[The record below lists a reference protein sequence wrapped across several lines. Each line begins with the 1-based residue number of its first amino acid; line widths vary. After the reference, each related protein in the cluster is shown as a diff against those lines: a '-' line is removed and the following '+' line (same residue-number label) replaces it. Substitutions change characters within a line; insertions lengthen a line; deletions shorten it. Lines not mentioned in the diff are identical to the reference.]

1 LHPSGSVLKQI
12 LVVKGHKHMSQPHP
26 KFSFW
31 VGVCFTL
38 NYVVG
43 SGFLTLPWAFQKTG
57 PLLGVLILAVFS
69 YFSIIAVCF
78 ILEASDRAVKLDQ
91 ALHADGIELR
101 RKVGTKGYESI
112 NSTADEHSG
121 GTALV
126 MSDDSV
132 HNESFSK
139 KDSTAPARRIEMTE
153 LCGLF
158 MGKTAKQTFS
168 YLIGIYMY
176 GTLWAYCT
184 VFANAFSTQLPF
196 GEGLEEVSYLSYLAL
211 FALLVIPLSLMELS
225 EQIYVQVTLTIFR
238 AVMLSVMIITTG
250 SAYFRGGYDFGE
262 ESNEAFDVK
271 GGGNGTDIYDVNF
284 GNVYLFLPI
293 AAYAY
298 IFHHS
303 VPALADP
310 VEDKKSLTKMFAI
323 ALVISFVAYAL
334 LGVVVALYFGDKVDS
349 SSNLNWREYQGPRT
363 SDGSIPWYASLVAFF
378 VVLFPALDV
387 ASAYP
392 LNAFT
397 LGNNLMSAFYGDEM
411 YIHEKS
417 EAKVRTFRL
426 LAAAPPFLGACL
438 VRDLSNITSF
448 TGLTGFAIAFI
459 VPSMLAVYSARKMND
474 RGLSEETVHSNQFT
488 TAFAQYM
495 LTSVGILLV
504 VGVAISQAIALVHS

>member
-1 LHPSGSVLKQI
+1 MAQA
-12 LVVKGHKHMSQPHP
+12 HP

-91 ALHADGIELR
+91 ALHADGVEMHRTISA
-101 RKVGTKGYESI
+101 KGYESI
-112 NSTADEHSG
+112 NSTADDHTG
-121 GTALV
+121 LV
-126 MSDDSV
+126 MSDDSI
-132 HNESFSK
+132 HNESNK
-139 KDSTAPARRIEMTE
+139 KDSIAPRRIEMTE

-196 GEGLEEVSYLSYLAL
+196 GKGLDEVSYYSYLAV

-225 EQIYVQVTLTIFR
+225 EQIHVQVTLTVFR
-238 AVMLSVMIITTG
+238 GVMLSVMIITTG

-262 ESNEAFDVK
+262 ESNEAFDVT
-271 GGGNGTDIYDVNF
+271 GGGNGSDIYAVNF
-284 GNVYLFLPI
+284 SNIYLFLPI

-303 VPALADP
+303 VPALSDP

-323 ALVISFVAYAL
+323 ALLISFVAYAL

-363 SDGSIPWYASLVAFF
+363 SDGTIPWYASLVAFF

-417 EAKVRTFRL
+417 EAKVRMFRL
-426 LAAAPPFLGACL
+426 LAATPPFLGACL

-448 TGLTGFAIAFI
+448 TGLTGFAIAFV
-459 VPSMLAVYSARKMND
+459 VPAMLAVYSARKVNE
-474 RGLSEETVHSNQFT
+474 RGLSEETVHSNQYT
-488 TAFAQYM
+488 TTFAQYM
-495 LTSVGILLV
+495 LTTVGVLLV
-504 VGVAISQAIALVHS
+504 LGVAISQVIALVHN